1 MDTGAEVNVMPKRVY
16 DQLKKSNK
24 KITNTSVKLH
34 GYGAHDI
41 PLIGTIRLECSLN
54 VQKLIDFYVHRQKA
68 RQFLGLKSCRNMM
81 LVKIM
86 DELNEKSA
94 EKNSDEGNQ
103 KNIVEE
109 NVKRISGKKGDD
121 LKQEF

>member
-1 MDTGAEVNVMPKRVY
+1 
-16 DQLKKSNK
+16 
-24 KITNTSVKLH
+24 
-34 GYGAHDI
+34 
-41 PLIGTIRLECSLN
+41 
-54 VQKLIDFYVHRQKA
+54 
-68 RQFLGLKSCRNMM
+68 MM

-121 LKQEF
+121 LKQEFWSYIKKCLLSLQDWSQHIPCSWRRIQLQLSMHVEDSSITEE